1 MTELAPSMILALL
14 DGLAGIAPVGFDRAE
29 LSFAR
34 QGEHAWGY
42 EHAAIV
48 ATAGA
53 QRLDDLIDAEASAR
67 MLSSFASDLAP
78 LLGPAWDG
86 RLVLTRLAD
95 GYRLECSGSAPVV
108 VEPALAS
115 ARTFND
121 EVLAELGRLRTVI
134 LAKEYAFAE
143 RYGEP
148 SAEWWLDPA
157 AARLTTPH
165 GPLDCALLG
174 SHEGH
179 MLHWATT
186 IEGPPAGLLEPLR
199 ALGASGKAPPLLAR
213 GRLVVWEEKLAAPLA
228 WLLAHPLGAEAVI
241 LWPHEPGSTLVL
253 GLLVP

>member
-29 LSFAR
+29 LTFAR
-34 QGEHAWGY
+34 QSEHGWSYG
-42 EHAAIV
+42 HAAIV

-53 QRLDDLIDAEASAR
+53 PRLDDLIDAEASAR
-67 MLSSFASDLAP
+67 MLSSFATDLAP
-78 LLGPAWDG
+78 LLGPGWDG
-86 RLVLTRLAD
+86 RLGLTRLAD
-95 GYRLECSGSAPVV
+95 GYRLECATGASVV
-108 VEPALAS
+108 VEAELAS

-121 EVLAELGRLRTVI
+121 DVLAELARLRTVI
-134 LAKEYAFAE
+134 LGKEYAFAE
-143 RYGEP
+143 HYGEP
-148 SAEWWLDPA
+148 TADWWLDPT
-157 AARLTTPH
+157 AARLSTPQ

-179 MLHWATT
+179 TLHWATT

-199 ALGASGKAPPLLAR
+199 ALGASGKAPPLLSR
-213 GRLVVWEEKLAAPLA
+213 GRLVVWEQKLAAPLA

-241 LWPHEPGSTLVL
+241 LWPHQPGSTLLL